1 MLNYTTL
8 PVGYLQTNCYII
20 FADEGCLVVDPG
32 DEPKT
37 ILSAIGD
44 RPLTA
49 ILLTHGHFDHVGA
62 VEELVAQTSCRVF
75 LCEADLAL
83 PRSMTS
89 GVLYYTDTYAGGD
102 TLNLAGIPF
111 SVLHT
116 PGHTPGSVCLCFE
129 DVMFSGDTLFAG
141 SIGRTDFPG
150 SDPKQMLQSLKR
162 LAALERNYTVCPGH
176 GEATTLMQEKRCNP
190 FLKALQN

>member
-1 MLNYTTL
+1 
-8 PVGYLQTNCYII
+8 
-20 FADEGCLVVDPG
+20 
-32 DEPKT
+32 
-37 ILSAIGD
+37 
-44 RPLTA
+44 
-49 ILLTHGHFDHVGA
+49 
-62 VEELVAQTSCRVF
+62 
-75 LCEADLAL
+75 
-83 PRSMTS
+83 MTS

-176 GEATTLMQEKRCNP
+176 GVATTLMQEKRCNP